1 VRRYLGNTHNQR
13 EERSSLFR
21 FEQMGATGRVIFVAD
36 GKPMPHAD
44 PPLIRVVIA
53 EHHTM
58 VRDALRLVLESEGRI
73 SVVGEASD
81 GDEATRRVSATG
93 PDVLLL
99 DFMMPRVVDG
109 LDALRLL
116 RKHGETSVRTVV
128 LTEAITGTEVVT
140 ALQLGAHGVLLKS
153 AMPSV
158 LFECVRAVARG
169 DFWLDSDGTHALAR
183 AFDMARATME
193 PPAARAQ
200 TLTAREVPD
209 HCRGNR
215 RSPQPRRE
223 RESEHQQR
231 HGQA

>member
-1 VRRYLGNTHNQR
+1 
-13 EERSSLFR
+13 
-21 FEQMGATGRVIFVAD
+21 
-36 GKPMPHAD
+36 
-44 PPLIRVVIA
+44 VIA
-53 EHHTM
+53 DYYTM
-58 VRDALRLVLESEGRI
+58 VRDALRLVLESEGRL

-81 GDEATRRVSATG
+81 GDEATRRVRATG

-169 DFWLDSDGTHALAR
+169 EFWLDSDGIHALAR
-183 AFDMARATME
+183 AFDIARATME

-200 TLTAREVPD
+200 TLTARECQIIAAVIAGA
-209 HCRGNR
+209 RNR
-215 RSPQPRRE
+215 DVSVRVNISKDTVKRDLSSVFRKLGVSSRLELAMCAVHHLAPRLQP
-223 RESEHQQR
+223 ESR
-231 HGQA
+231 A